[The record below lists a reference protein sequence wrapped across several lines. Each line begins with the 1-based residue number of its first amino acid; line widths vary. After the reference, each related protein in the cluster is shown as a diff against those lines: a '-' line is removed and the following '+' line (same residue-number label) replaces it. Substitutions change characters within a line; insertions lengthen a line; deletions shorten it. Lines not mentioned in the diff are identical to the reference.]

1 MRGGN
6 KEVHMEKSTVYRR
19 GIGDQY
25 YLVYKNDGTAWFGVT
40 GQKELVPVRYDKG
53 RGLYPRESAY
63 EYEFDK
69 ILLMITPGDRTVYL
83 EDGGLNLYPEDMNGK
98 AYEYGPAEEITVESE
113 NAFDSYDLQIIEK
126 FEAASAGNPDNNETE
141 IYEIWLAAP
150 ADGNKVLLLSGV
162 GGEEKCNA
170 VRDIRKDVL
179 TREFIETVDEE
190 LFRFLVGIDM
200 DA

>member
-1 MRGGN
+1 MRGRN

-19 GIGDQY
+19 GIGNQY

-40 GQKELVPVRYDKG
+40 GQKELVPVRYDEG

-126 FEAASAGNPDNNETE
+126 FEAASAGNPDNNETG

>member
-126 FEAASAGNPDNNETE
+126 FEAASAGNPDNNETG